1 MSFDHLKKT
10 HVELVKENQKVH
22 QIHAINNENL
32 QVKNQWLFVCK
43 QGCLYVNPIFHPTT
57 MK

>member
-10 HVELVKENQKVH
+10 HVELVKEKQKVH
-22 QIHAINNENL
+22 QTHAINDENL
-32 QVKNQWLFVCK
+32 QLKNQWLFVCK
-43 QGCLYVNPIFHPTT
+43 QGHLYVNPIFHPTT